1 MTYKTFEEISI
12 GDIVS
17 YNRVWGYV
25 LARFD
30 DVKQI
35 KIVDEYTDDKIMV
48 DYRRVQLL
56 QKFDLNT
63 TYEDDMLRQD
73 PRRLKQCHTHYSNRH
88 SLDYNEYMG

>member
-35 KIVDEYTDDKIMV
+35 KIVDEYTDDKIVV

-63 TYEDDMLRQD
+63 TYENDMLRQD
-73 PRRLKQCHTHYSNRH
+73 PRRLK
-88 SLDYNEYMG
+88 

>member
-35 KIVDEYTDDKIMV
+35 KIVDEFTDDRIVV

-56 QKFDLNT
+56 QKF
-63 TYEDDMLRQD
+63 ED
-73 PRRLKQCHTHYSNRH
+73 S
-88 SLDYNEYMG
+88 

>member
-30 DVKQI
+30 DTKTV
-35 KIVDEYTDDKIMV
+35 KIVDEFTDDRIMV
-48 DYRRVQLL
+48 DYRRVQVI
-56 QKFDLNT
+56 QKF
-63 TYEDDMLRQD
+63 ED
-73 PRRLKQCHTHYSNRH
+73 S
-88 SLDYNEYMG
+88 

>member
-25 LARFD
+25 LSRFD
-30 DVKQI
+30 DTKQI

-48 DYRRVQLL
+48 D
-56 QKFDLNT
+56 
-63 TYEDDMLRQD
+63 
-73 PRRLKQCHTHYSNRH
+73 
-88 SLDYNEYMG
+88 